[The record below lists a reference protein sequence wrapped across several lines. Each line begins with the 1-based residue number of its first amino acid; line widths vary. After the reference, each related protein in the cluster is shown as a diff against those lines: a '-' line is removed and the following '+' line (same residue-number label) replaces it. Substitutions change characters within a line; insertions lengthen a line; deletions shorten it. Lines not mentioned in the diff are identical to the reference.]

1 MLRYLYNTLLVMKL
15 PNHFSLALALGALN
29 LTLSSFAIA
38 IPQDLVETLGNED
51 YLQRE
56 DAEEKLTKWIKG
68 KGKKTFKE
76 LEQLKEKAKSPEVKM
91 RLNNVLDRMTIFE
104 PIPNTRGYI
113 GISMNAM
120 MGGVSIAQVQPNT
133 PAEKHGLKGGDV
145 IIEIDG
151 VDLTQKKLHFDE
163 AMLFL
168 RDYVKKKNAGDKL
181 TLKLLRN
188 GDEMTKELKL
198 ADYDRAEL
206 DGIPLRQLQG
216 NNLQG
221 RQVFP
226 MPNGGNLQLQMQW
239 GENNLDAEGLKL
251 QLDAQNFMLEMMK
264 DQMKLQPDKK
274 GLKQKDINEAL
285 KRLML
290 EQQKMNL
297 EFENDL
303 ERKRKQLEELKKPL
317 AK

>member
-1 MLRYLYNTLLVMKL
+1 MKHSI
-15 PNHFSLALALGALN
+15 HFSTALIYGVIG
-29 LTLSSFAIA
+29 LTFSGTVYAV
-38 IPQDLVETLGNED
+38 PENLVETLGNED

-68 KGKKTFKE
+68 KGKEKRKKNLEE

-91 RLNNVLDRMTIFE
+91 RLNNVLDRIIFE

-113 GISMNAM
+113 GIRMNPM

-133 PAEKHGLKGGDV
+133 PAEKHGLKEGDV

-181 TLKLLRN
+181 ILKLLRN
-188 GDEMTKELKL
+188 GDEMTKKLKL

-239 GENNLDAEGLKL
+239 GENNLDAEELKL

-274 GLKQKDINEAL
+274 GLKQEDINEAL

>member
-1 MLRYLYNTLLVMKL
+1 MLRYLCNTLLVMKQ
-15 PNHFSLALALGALN
+15 PNHFSSALALGVLS
-29 LTLSSFAIA
+29 LTLSNFAIA

-56 DAEEKLTKWIKG
+56 DAEEKLTKWTKG
-68 KGKKTFKE
+68 KGKKTFKA

-113 GISMNAM
+113 GISMNAI

-133 PAEKHGLKGGDV
+133 PAEKHGLKEGDV

-206 DGIPLRQLQG
+206 NGIPLRQLQG

-226 MPNGGNLQLQMQW
+226 MPNGGNLQMQMQW

-274 GLKQKDINEAL
+274 GLKQEDINEAL